1 MSTIG
6 LKILD
11 KPINI
16 ENILNVS
23 IFFSIKH
30 CFNYFFYS
38 KPTSS

>member
-23 IFFSIKH
+23 INLK
-30 CFNYFFYS
+30 FNYILFIYQ
-38 KPTSS
+38 

>member
-16 ENILNVS
+16 ENILNVRL
-23 IFFSIKH
+23 IENIKL
-30 CFNYFFYS
+30 NY
-38 KPTSS
+38 